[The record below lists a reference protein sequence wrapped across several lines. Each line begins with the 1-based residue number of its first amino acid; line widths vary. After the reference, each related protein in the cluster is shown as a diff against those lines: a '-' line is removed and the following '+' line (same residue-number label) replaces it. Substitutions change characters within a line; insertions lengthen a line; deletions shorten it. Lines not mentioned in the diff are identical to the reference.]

1 MYHIFDFRY
10 AGRHV
15 TGLLFLRGVPFVQV
29 YREISFLFVDSR
41 QSVLR
46 CLYHVA
52 TNYVENQLPC
62 DCSRD
67 KLLRCTPP
75 RKVSAFC
82 HVTTFL
88 SCCLRTVPTAL
99 STGSFRFSCLSLA
112 TSQAF
117 WAFKI
122 IRIWNLKTPQLSTPL
137 SSVITENSVSVAFW
151 SYLYAIARVGY
162 NLGFSSEFSAPTK
175 SSHKVIGPLTICI
188 HMQMKISFVAV

>member
-1 MYHIFDFRY
+1 MRV
-10 AGRHV
+10 V
-15 TGLLFLRGVPFVQV
+15 TSSGLLLLRGVPFVLQQV

-41 QSVLR
+41 QPVPRWLCR
-46 CLYHVA
+46 IA
-52 TNYVENQLPC
+52 INYVENQLPC

-67 KLLRCTPP
+67 KI
-75 RKVSAFC
+75 
-82 HVTTFL
+82 
-88 SCCLRTVPTAL
+88 SCCLRAVPSAP
-99 STGSFRFSCLSLA
+99 STGSFQFSCFSLA

-162 NLGFSSEFSAPTK
+162 NLGFSPDFSAPIK
-175 SSHKVIGPLTICI
+175 SSHNLIGPLTICI